1 MTVPQKIKTNIL
13 LVCNLLLN
21 SNNRDS
27 EFVTFNQ
34 VLRHSLSVE
43 KTTPAFCEICKKFTP
58 TNQYARVTELPQI
71 LSINCGL
78 VNEKEMTFLR
88 KQMNRNTSNGG
99 TNEMTTQPPATSTPI
114 KPCRYGA
121 NCSRVNCHFAH
132 SDPKK
137 VENNAIKSRRDD
149 TPVIAA
155 ATMPSASVTASVR
168 PSAWF
173 PLQFGM
179 EIDRTTDELLVSNV
193 MEDGSTPSTGN
204 EETSPADA
212 AAETIPELVEKLTM
226 NPSEE
231 ADVTTSVD
239 VADDE
244 EIR

>member
-1 MTVPQKIKTNIL
+1 MTLPQKIKTNIL

-21 SNNRDS
+21 TNNRES
-27 EFVTFNQ
+27 EFMTFNQ

-88 KQMNRNTSNGG
+88 KQMNRNTTNGA

-137 VENNAIKSRRDD
+137 VESNAIKSRRDD
-149 TPVIAA
+149 TPVVAA
-155 ATMPSASVTASVR
+155 PTVTSASTTASAR
-168 PSAWF
+168 ASAWF

-179 EIDRTTDELLVSNV
+179 EIDRATDELIVSNV
-193 MEDGSTPSTGN
+193 MEDGSAPSTGN

-212 AAETIPELVEKLTM
+212 AVDTIPEVVEKLTM
-226 NPSEE
+226 NASEE
-231 ADVTTSVD
+231 EEATTTVG

-244 EIR
+244 ENR